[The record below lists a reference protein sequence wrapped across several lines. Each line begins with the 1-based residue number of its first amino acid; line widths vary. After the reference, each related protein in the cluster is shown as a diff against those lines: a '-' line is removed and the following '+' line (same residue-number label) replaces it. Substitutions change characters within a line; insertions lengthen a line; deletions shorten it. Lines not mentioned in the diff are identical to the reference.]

1 MDIVSPRNVKGALKC
16 QSIQA
21 LRNCTALETP
31 LLQTPVPTRQWM
43 WPLYR
48 QAVREYV
55 CLKCCGVSH
64 ESRRYYHLRRLCE
77 RCYEIVKFAICRN
90 QRSPKKNYVAKQT
103 CEAYIML
110 RVLPMSG
117 CIRLHVNAHKEI
129 IRETTESTQ
138 T

>member
-1 MDIVSPRNVKGALKC
+1 
-16 QSIQA
+16 
-21 LRNCTALETP
+21 
-31 LLQTPVPTRQWM
+31 M

-64 ESRRYYHLRRLCE
+64 ERRMYYHLRRLCE
-77 RCYEIVKFAICRN
+77 RCYEIAMFAICRN
-90 QRSPKKNYVAKQT
+90 QRSPEKNYVAKQT

-110 RVLPMSG
+110 RVLPMHG

-138 T
+138 TSTPALQMSSMFGRACHLLQPTVARKYLGYFGYFRS